1 LRMPRMQGLI
11 YIGVMVVM
19 SCAFQYQA
27 KLLADGIAPIL
38 VRNASLADKMDAL
51 QAATIARLAVVLA
64 LAAALFVVWL
74 LALTQLALSVALPLA
89 AVALVVNAIGTGLL
103 LGEEI
108 GVLRIGGVVAVALG
122 IVMVLKS

>member
-1 LRMPRMQGLI
+1 MPRMQGLI
-11 YIGVMVVM
+11 YIGAMVVM

-38 VRNASLADKMDAL
+38 ARNASLADKMDALL

-64 LAAALFVVWL
+64 LAVALFVVWL
-74 LALTQLALSVALPLA
+74 LALTKLDLSVALPLA
-89 AVALVVNAIGTGLL
+89 AIALIVNAIGTGLL

-108 GVLRIGGVVAVALG
+108 GVLRIGGVITVALG

>member
-1 LRMPRMQGLI
+1 MQGLI

-27 KLLADGIAPIL
+27 KLLADGIAPL
-38 VRNASLADKMDAL
+38 LARNASLADKMDGLL
-51 QAATIARLAVVLA
+51 QAATIARLAIVLA

-74 LALTQLALSVALPLA
+74 LVLTKLDLSVALPLA
-89 AVALVVNAIGTGLL
+89 AIALVVNAIGTGLL
-103 LGEEI
+103 LGEAI
-108 GVLRIGGVVAVALG
+108 GVLRVSGVITVALG

>member
-1 LRMPRMQGLI
+1 MPRMQGLI

-19 SCAFQYQA
+19 SCVFQYQA
-27 KLLADGIAPIL
+27 KLLADDIAPIL
-38 VRNASLADKMDAL
+38 ARNASLADKMAGLL

-74 LALTQLALSVALPLA
+74 LALTKLDLSVALPLA
-89 AVALVVNAIGTGLL
+89 AIALVVNAVGTGLL

>member
-1 LRMPRMQGLI
+1 MPRMSGLI
-11 YIGVMVVM
+11 YISVMVVM

-38 VRNASLADKMDAL
+38 AHTARLADKVDGLL
-51 QAATIARLAVVLA
+51 QAATIARLALVLA
-64 LAAALFVVWL
+64 LAAGLFVVWL
-74 LALTQLALSVALPLA
+74 LALTKLELSVALPLA
-89 AVALVVNAIGTGLL
+89 AIALVINAIGTGLL

-108 GVLRIGGVVAVALG
+108 GALRIGGVVTVALG